1 MTGNLLVAGIGN
13 IFLGDDAFGV
23 EVARRLSQR
32 DLPPNTEVRDFG
44 IRSFDL
50 AYALMEEWQLVLLI
64 DALPRGGEPGTL
76 YVLEP
81 QLPEDNAVSPGLDA
95 HTMDPV
101 SVLRLVSAL
110 GGRVGRMLVIGCE
123 PASFEFDAGGNMGL
137 SATVSAAADE
147 AVRMVE
153 DIICRENGRAIAA

>member
-1 MTGNLLVAGIGN
+1 MTGKVLVAGVGN

-23 EVARRLSQR
+23 EVVRRLIAR
-32 DLPPNTEVRDFG
+32 GVTAAVEVRDFG

-81 QLPEDNAVSPGLDA
+81 QMPEDNAISPDLDA

-110 GGRVGRMLVIGCE
+110 GGKVGRMLVIGCE

-137 SATVSAAADE
+137 SAPVSAAANE

-153 DIICRENGRAIAA
+153 DIVCREGHATAA

>member
-1 MTGNLLVAGIGN
+1 MTGKVLVAGIGN

-23 EVARRLSQR
+23 EVVRRLIVR
-32 DLPPNTEVRDFG
+32 GVTEAVEVRDFG

-50 AYALMEEWQLVLLI
+50 AYALMEEWQLVILV
-64 DALPRGGEPGTL
+64 DALARGGQPGTL
-76 YVLEP
+76 YLLEP
-81 QLPEDNAVSPGLDA
+81 HMPEDNTMSPDLDA

-110 GGRVGRMLVIGCE
+110 GGQVGRMLVIGCE
-123 PASFEFDAGGNMGL
+123 PASFDLDAGGNMGL
-137 SATVSAAADE
+137 SAPVSAAADE

-153 DIICRENGRAIAA
+153 DIVCRENGHATAA